1 MKIKLISK
9 EKSPKSPKLQQKK
22 MNIEKVKPRRKL
34 TEREKYVL
42 EVLNVNKR

>member
-1 MKIKLISK
+1 MKIKQIYK

-22 MNIEKVKPRRKL
+22 MMVEKPKPKRKL

-42 EVLNVNKR
+42 EVLNMYKR